1 MSLCVWNAFL
11 NSIFLLHS
19 AANLVFQQKGSYLRI
34 YVLSTHIYL
43 DVSTDLVLE
52 HRVLVRHEVDVDV
65 PGPVAHHH
73 HQAQHEE
80 EDEEVVGLRRKTLGL
95 SGLYGESNY
104 YLRVRSVEQTQ
115 RGDQQHHAQADVQVS
130 EAGTHQTWNF
140 STTTGVNHHHSENI
154 GTIIK

>member
-19 AANLVFQQKGSYLRI
+19 AADLVFQQKGSYLRI

-52 HRVLVRHEVDVDV
+52 HRILVRHEVDVDV

-80 EDEEVVGLRRKTLGL
+80 EDEEVVGLGRKTLGL
-95 SGLYGESNY
+95 SG
-104 YLRVRSVEQTQ
+104 
-115 RGDQQHHAQADVQVS
+115 
-130 EAGTHQTWNF
+130 
-140 STTTGVNHHHSENI
+140 
-154 GTIIK
+154 